1 MHTVRILAVV
11 LGLLCAPLWAQDPGT
26 LTPVALPP
34 LENPADP
41 SLPAKQ
47 LFGRATSAA
56 ALPAESHGFYSKGCL
71 AGSQDLPVNGPFWQ
85 VMRLSRNR
93 NWGHPDLVHFIKHFS
108 QKAAEASGWPGLLI
122 GDMSQPRGGPMLT
135 GHTSHQIGLDAD
147 IWLLPMPKR
156 ELSRAEREQTSSL
169 NVVRADRLDVDAKA
183 WTDQHLAVIRTAAM
197 EPAVQRVFVN
207 PAIKKAICRTQKGQW
222 WMGKIRPTA
231 GHNYHFHVRLH
242 CPPGQAGCV
251 AQDPVAPGDGCD
263 AGLDWW
269 FSEEALNPK
278 PGGGPAKP
286 PLRLADLPKQ
296 CEAVLG
302 AK

>member
-1 MHTVRILAVV
+1 MHAVRAIGIVLA
-11 LGLLCAPLWAQDPGT
+11 LLSAPLWAQDAGT
-26 LTPVALPP
+26 LAPVVLPP

-41 SLPAKQ
+41 ALPAKQ
-47 LFGRATSAA
+47 LFGRAATAA
-56 ALPAESHGFYSKGCL
+56 PLPAEAYGFYAKGCL
-71 AGSQDLPVNGPFWQ
+71 AGAQALPVNGPFWQ
-85 VMRLSRNR
+85 AMRLSRNR
-93 NWGHPDLVHFIKHFS
+93 NWGHPDLVHFLKHFS
-108 QKAAEASGWPGLLI
+108 QKAADVSGWPGLLI

-135 GHTSHQIGLDAD
+135 GHSSHQVGLDAD

-207 PAIKKAICRTQKGQW
+207 PAIKKVMCRTQKGQW

-251 AQDPVAPGDGCD
+251 AQDPVPPGDGCD